1 MCYLLTHFYITEAS
15 KETENVSRLRKE
27 KQVSGWDDSP
37 GNDIP
42 SRSTPSQSY
51 GTGFQSRETKT
62 VAVSEFGKL
71 EAEDEIKTNADD
83 IKRQSLASDSD
94 ADDASSS
101 ISSSTS
107 ESTCSSEPNPKSPP
121 PRPPKPS
128 RPPASTATTD
138 SELKGD
144 FKTKILGASA
154 SPLRDLTKKPKPS
167 GPEQLDFRGQ
177 LKKTGLRA
185 DKDLSAKGKKQ
196 QQEGDFRRQL
206 KTTGVD
212 ISRNLSAVRNVG
224 KKKGGVEQIDFRG
237 HLNKTKGSESP
248 VDKKGPPRPPP
259 TYLSKKAELGASAH
273 HSPSR
278 TQTREASENIKTADT
293 KEGRKISSADLLN
306 MLHKPV
312 ETSKE
317 SFLVQRGIKKAETP
331 KSAAQKVIVPATGT
345 CDENFQAR
353 MAQRKERSDKLI
365 LSVRDAQTQR
375 RTSSSDETKDFRA
388 VLKKAAIQKSRVM
401 PKEADLE
408 TEEGPSTGEVKQ

>member
-1 MCYLLTHFYITEAS
+1 M
-15 KETENVSRLRKE
+15 SRLRKE
-27 KQVSGWDDSP
+27 KRISEQDNLP
-37 GNDIP
+37 GNNIP
-42 SRSTPSQSY
+42 SKPTPSQLY
-51 GTGFQSRETKT
+51 ETGDSNEAKT
-62 VAVSEFGKL
+62 AAVSTINKL
-71 EAEDEIKTNADD
+71 EAESEIKLNVDD

-107 ESTCSSEPNPKSPP
+107 EGTCTSEPNPKTPP

-128 RPPASTATTD
+128 ILPANTATTD

-185 DKDLSAKGKKQ
+185 DKDLSAQGRKR
-196 QQEGDFRRQL
+196 QQEGDFHRQL
-206 KTTGVD
+206 KATGVD
-212 ISRNLSAVRNVG
+212 TSRNLSAVRNVG
-224 KKKGGVEQIDFRG
+224 KKKGVEQIDFRG
-237 HLNKTKGSESP
+237 HLNKTKGSEST

-259 TYLSKKAELGASAH
+259 TYLSKKAEAGASAYQ
-273 HSPSR
+273 PSAR
-278 TQTREASENIKTADT
+278 TQTREASQDVKTADA
-293 KEGRKISSADLLN
+293 KESRKISSADLLN

-317 SFLVQRGIKKAETP
+317 SFLVQRGIKKAESP
-331 KSAAQKVIVPATGT
+331 KSTTQKFIIPATGT

-365 LSVRDAQTQR
+365 LSVRDSQAQR

-388 VLKKAAIQKSRVM
+388 VLKKAAIQKSRAM
-401 PKEADLE
+401 PKEANLE
-408 TEEGPSTGEVKQ
+408 TEDGPLSGKVKQ

>member
-1 MCYLLTHFYITEAS
+1 M
-15 KETENVSRLRKE
+15 SRLRKE
-27 KQVSGWDDSP
+27 KWISEQDNLP
-37 GNDIP
+37 GNNIP
-42 SRSTPSQSY
+42 SKPTPSQLY
-51 GTGFQSRETKT
+51 ETGDSNEAKT
-62 VAVSEFGKL
+62 AAVSTINKL
-71 EAEDEIKTNADD
+71 EAESEIKLNVDD

-107 ESTCSSEPNPKSPP
+107 EGTCTSEPNCKTPP

-128 RPPASTATTD
+128 ILPANTATTD

-185 DKDLSAKGKKQ
+185 DKDLSAQGRKR
-196 QQEGDFRRQL
+196 QQEGDFHRQL
-206 KTTGVD
+206 KATGVD
-212 ISRNLSAVRNVG
+212 TSRNLSAVRNVG
-224 KKKGGVEQIDFRG
+224 KKKGVEQIDFRG
-237 HLNKTKGSESP
+237 HLNKTKGSEST

-259 TYLSKKAELGASAH
+259 TYLSKKAEAGASAYQ
-273 HSPSR
+273 PSAR
-278 TQTREASENIKTADT
+278 TQTREASQDVKTADA
-293 KEGRKISSADLLN
+293 KESRKISSADLLN

-317 SFLVQRGIKKAETP
+317 SFLVQRGIKKAESP
-331 KSAAQKVIVPATGT
+331 KSTTQKFIIPATGT
-345 CDENFQAR
+345 RDENFQAR

-365 LSVRDAQTQR
+365 LSVRDSQAQR

-388 VLKKAAIQKSRVM
+388 VLKKAAIQKSRAM
-401 PKEADLE
+401 PKEANLE
-408 TEEGPSTGEVKQ
+408 TEDRPLSGKVKQ

>member
-1 MCYLLTHFYITEAS
+1 M
-15 KETENVSRLRKE
+15 SRLRKE
-27 KQVSGWDDSP
+27 KRISEQDNLP
-37 GNDIP
+37 GNNIP
-42 SRSTPSQSY
+42 SKPTPSQLY
-51 GTGFQSRETKT
+51 ETGDSNEAKT
-62 VAVSEFGKL
+62 AAVSTINKL
-71 EAEDEIKTNADD
+71 EAESEIKLNVDD

-107 ESTCSSEPNPKSPP
+107 EGTCTSEPNPKTPP

-128 RPPASTATTD
+128 ILPVNTATTD

-185 DKDLSAKGKKQ
+185 DKDLSAQGRKR
-196 QQEGDFRRQL
+196 QQEGDFHRQL
-206 KTTGVD
+206 KATGVD
-212 ISRNLSAVRNVG
+212 TSRNLSAVRNVG
-224 KKKGGVEQIDFRG
+224 KKKGVEQIDFRG
-237 HLNKTKGSESP
+237 HLNKTKGSEST

-259 TYLSKKAELGASAH
+259 TYLSKKAEAPASAYQ
-273 HSPSR
+273 PSAR
-278 TQTREASENIKTADT
+278 TQTREASQDVKTADA
-293 KEGRKISSADLLN
+293 KESRKISSADLLN

-317 SFLVQRGIKKAETP
+317 SFLVQRGIKKAESP
-331 KSAAQKVIVPATGT
+331 KSTTQKFIIPATGT

-365 LSVRDAQTQR
+365 LSVRDSQAQR

-388 VLKKAAIQKSRVM
+388 VLKKAAIQKSRAM
-401 PKEADLE
+401 PKEANLE
-408 TEEGPSTGEVKQ
+408 TEDRPLSGKVKQ

>member
-1 MCYLLTHFYITEAS
+1 M
-15 KETENVSRLRKE
+15 SRLRKE
-27 KQVSGWDDSP
+27 KRISEQDNLP
-37 GNDIP
+37 GNNIP
-42 SRSTPSQSY
+42 SKPTPSQLY
-51 GTGFQSRETKT
+51 ETGDSNEVKT
-62 VAVSEFGKL
+62 AAVSTINKL
-71 EAEDEIKTNADD
+71 EAESEIKLNVDD

-107 ESTCSSEPNPKSPP
+107 EGTCTSEPNPKTPP

-128 RPPASTATTD
+128 ILPANTATTD

-185 DKDLSAKGKKQ
+185 DKDLSAQGRKR
-196 QQEGDFRRQL
+196 QQEGDFHRQL
-206 KTTGVD
+206 KATGVD
-212 ISRNLSAVRNVG
+212 TSRNLSAVRNVG
-224 KKKGGVEQIDFRG
+224 KKKGVEQIDFRG
-237 HLNKTKGSESP
+237 HLNKTKGSEST

-259 TYLSKKAELGASAH
+259 TYLSKKAEAGASAYQ
-273 HSPSR
+273 PSAR
-278 TQTREASENIKTADT
+278 TQTREASQDVKTADA
-293 KEGRKISSADLLN
+293 KESRKISSADLLN

-317 SFLVQRGIKKAETP
+317 SFLVQRGIKKAESP
-331 KSAAQKVIVPATGT
+331 KSTTQKFIIPATGT

-365 LSVRDAQTQR
+365 LSVRDSQAQR

-388 VLKKAAIQKSRVM
+388 VLKKAAIQRSRAM
-401 PKEADLE
+401 PKEANLE
-408 TEEGPSTGEVKQ
+408 TEDRPLSGKVKQ

>member
-1 MCYLLTHFYITEAS
+1 M
-15 KETENVSRLRKE
+15 SRLRKE
-27 KQVSGWDDSP
+27 KRISEQDNLP
-37 GNDIP
+37 GNNIP
-42 SRSTPSQSY
+42 SKPTPSQLY
-51 GTGFQSRETKT
+51 ETGDSNEAKT
-62 VAVSEFGKL
+62 AAVSTINKL
-71 EAEDEIKTNADD
+71 EAESEIKLNVDD

-107 ESTCSSEPNPKSPP
+107 EGTCTSEPNPKTPP

-128 RPPASTATTD
+128 ILPVNTATTD

-185 DKDLSAKGKKQ
+185 DKDLSAQGRKR
-196 QQEGDFRRQL
+196 QQEGDFHRQL
-206 KTTGVD
+206 KATGVD
-212 ISRNLSAVRNVG
+212 TSRNLSAVRNVG
-224 KKKGGVEQIDFRG
+224 KKKGVEQIDFRG
-237 HLNKTKGSESP
+237 HLNKTKGSEST

-259 TYLSKKAELGASAH
+259 TYLSKKAEAPASAYQ
-273 HSPSR
+273 PSAR
-278 TQTREASENIKTADT
+278 TQTREASQDVKTADA
-293 KEGRKISSADLLN
+293 KESRKISSADLLN

-317 SFLVQRGIKKAETP
+317 SFLVQRGIKKAESP
-331 KSAAQKVIVPATGT
+331 KSTTQKFIIPATGT

-365 LSVRDAQTQR
+365 LSVRDSQAQR

-388 VLKKAAIQKSRVM
+388 VLKKAAIQKSRAM
-401 PKEADLE
+401 PKEANLE
-408 TEEGPSTGEVKQ
+408 TEDGPLSGKVKQ

>member
-1 MCYLLTHFYITEAS
+1 M
-15 KETENVSRLRKE
+15 SRLRKE
-27 KQVSGWDDSP
+27 KRISEQDNLP
-37 GNDIP
+37 GNNIP
-42 SRSTPSQSY
+42 SKPTPSQLY
-51 GTGFQSRETKT
+51 ETGDSNEAKT
-62 VAVSEFGKL
+62 AAVSTINKL
-71 EAEDEIKTNADD
+71 EAESEIKLNVDD

-107 ESTCSSEPNPKSPP
+107 EGTCTSEPNPKTPP

-128 RPPASTATTD
+128 ILPANTATTD

-154 SPLRDLTKKPKPS
+154 SPFRDLKKKPKPS

-185 DKDLSAKGKKQ
+185 DKDLSAQGRKR
-196 QQEGDFRRQL
+196 QQEGDFHRQL
-206 KTTGVD
+206 KATGVD
-212 ISRNLSAVRNVG
+212 TSRNLSAVRNVG
-224 KKKGGVEQIDFRG
+224 KKKGVEQIDFRG
-237 HLNKTKGSESP
+237 HLNKTKGSEST

-259 TYLSKKAELGASAH
+259 TYLSKKAEAGASAYQ
-273 HSPSR
+273 PSAR
-278 TQTREASENIKTADT
+278 TQTREASQDVKTADT
-293 KEGRKISSADLLN
+293 KESRKISSADLLN

-317 SFLVQRGIKKAETP
+317 SFLVQRGIKKAESP
-331 KSAAQKVIVPATGT
+331 KSTTQKFIIPATGT

-365 LSVRDAQTQR
+365 LSVRDSQAQR

-388 VLKKAAIQKSRVM
+388 VLKKAAIQKSRAM
-401 PKEADLE
+401 PKEANLE
-408 TEEGPSTGEVKQ
+408 TEDRPLSGKVKQ